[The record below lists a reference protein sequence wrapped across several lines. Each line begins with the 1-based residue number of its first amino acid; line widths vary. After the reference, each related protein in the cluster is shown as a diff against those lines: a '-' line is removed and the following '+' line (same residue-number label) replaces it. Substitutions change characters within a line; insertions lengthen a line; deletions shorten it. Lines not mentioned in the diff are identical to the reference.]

1 MRYSVTMD
9 KKHHLFT
16 VVDKKNKNVSA
27 HGKSIEEAVRKILNK
42 K

>member
-1 MRYSVTMD
+1 MRYCVTMD

-16 VVDKKNKNVSA
+16 VVDKKNKNISA